1 MNQMQFNYVII
12 GIESQGVKEFVNLLI
27 DLLYFN
33 GVKVSGAV
41 LSSRTSELG
50 LGLEIGFVRTG
61 EGIVSPIINEKNAD
75 AIFVLDGNLL
85 SVGTKYVKSDH
96 GIVLTTSYFH
106 NISKSTG
113 IVFHDVL
120 RKTPENAPNIYVI
133 EIVDLMNNLNLLDT
147 DEFKKWTVFFCL
159 ISMAVKLGIIPIKLD
174 SYLASLQSILNDE
187 DLIRLNKKVL
197 SEIHKYVWK
206 VEG

>member
-1 MNQMQFNYVII
+1 MQFNYVII